1 MYNEIKMAT
10 TGIITCYSCKLK
22 NLKTPVV
29 LHLAVTCMH
38 MSIIVQYVNT
48 SFSFYNNH
56 QSCKHV
62 IINWCINLCNLHNY
76 MYIVSKFLTARKIEN
91 NSQKKKLDKPLLCC
105 LDHSKV
111 HIIMTHHGLVVLDYV
126 HCQRLSCW

>member
-1 MYNEIKMAT
+1 MRKKTITCQATNTTLYMYTYPVYFKRYYMYNEIKMAT

-29 LHLAVTCMH
+29 LHLAVTCMY

-62 IINWCINLCNLHNY
+62 IIN
-76 MYIVSKFLTARKIEN
+76 
-91 NSQKKKLDKPLLCC
+91 
-105 LDHSKV
+105 
-111 HIIMTHHGLVVLDYV
+111 
-126 HCQRLSCW
+126 